1 MCFPLIQQHQEE
13 APEKTLDPKTLKRLA
28 QNREAAK
35 KSRLRKKE
43 HMQQLESSKI
53 KLAQLE
59 QDLLI
64 AQSQGIFS
72 HGTGPGGNL
81 SSGASKFDM
90 EYARWL
96 DNGHKRMSEL
106 RGALQRQLLDSDL
119 RVIVDEWHTHY
130 DEIFP
135 LKSVVA
141 KSDVFH
147 LITGVW
153 TNPAERFFLW
163 MGGFRP
169 SEMLKIL
176 IPYLDPLTEQQLG
189 DICNLQQS
197 SQQTEEMLSKRLD
210 QLHQSLATTVVGE
223 SLSYKEFDRDYMDLM
238 SVAVEKL
245 TDIEQFVIQADMLR
259 QQMLHQMR
267 RILTIRQAARCFLA
281 IGEYHSRLRT
291 VSTLWS
297 SRPRE

>member
-1 MCFPLIQQHQEE
+1 
-13 APEKTLDPKTLKRLA
+13 
-28 QNREAAK
+28 
-35 KSRLRKKE
+35 
-43 HMQQLESSKI
+43 
-53 KLAQLE
+53 
-59 QDLLI
+59 
-64 AQSQGIFS
+64 
-72 HGTGPGGNL
+72 
-81 SSGASKFDM
+81 M

-169 SEMLKIL
+169 SEMLKVFYKIPKKLGLFFELIL
-176 IPYLDPLTEQQLG
+176 LYIFPDFDTISRPIDG
-189 DICNLQQS
+189 
-197 SQQTEEMLSKRLD
+197 
-210 QLHQSLATTVVGE
+210 ATT
-223 SLSYKEFDRDYMDLM
+223 R
-238 SVAVEKL
+238 
-245 TDIEQFVIQADMLR
+245 
-259 QQMLHQMR
+259 
-267 RILTIRQAARCFLA
+267 
-281 IGEYHSRLRT
+281 
-291 VSTLWS
+291 
-297 SRPRE
+297 